1 MSDPDKCEKV
11 VFYSENKPVG
21 NPIPPPPCGEEPQ
34 KLPQELVERTG
45 ELETYTPDPLPRPI
59 TLYSL
64 PVVARCEID
73 VIDTTSYP
81 GEAIPSEGAP
91 VFLAGGEKTG
101 VISIQS
107 IAGIDQ
113 SILTYIAK
121 AKLEDEI
128 EAALKSRTLTSQG
141 LTRLTGM
148 PPSKAAVFMQLAD
161 AIHTNLD
168 STAKAVAISALE
180 CVWWNVAQTATC
192 ETDMGME
199 GVATVNDHPSAVAT
213 ATVPARTVSSDVG
226 RGVADSVAHAQAVS
240 ALECFYISDPVEVD
254 CTTRPDRPEEFTE
267 WVVTDPEGVVPRRVG
282 YYALPAGHVVSYVS
296 KADANAVA
304 LQMAL
309 AELNCF
315 YINKHIDKQCEER
328 DARNLNIDPDI
339 PGNKP
344 IGIYLGHTDSL
355 LESDWNWIK
364 DPDVRT
370 PAQRVIVP
378 ERYIISTISTADAN
392 NQAIQLVESM
402 LACCYINDRIF
413 IECPEEAN
421 REYSPTWSYE
431 VPRGTFVSCT
441 SKKDANDQAWAS
453 AEGIVDCIYCN
464 DVVLPQCVPN
474 WVIDAVTTGIM
485 LAQDI
490 EMNGAVYP
498 AGSIFKLPLPLKVD
512 GLVNPYTGEL
522 VNVADWSMDATI
534 GVAKDTVCSTSKRE
548 VDEIVELLPAVV
560 TEPKTGVP
568 ACRFKSTRLLAGCA
582 FVDPYNPS
590 NKEDD
595 VIMSRAVSNKG
606 ESSSATTLYE
616 PAPITYY
623 GVDADGKRYRAY
635 KAKPTRSLS
644 TTLSQPTPGEYLDF
658 PEGLFVAT
666 AADVPEYRDRV
677 NDLTLDEAEQIVKR
691 YLDALVLE
699 LAKSVIECR
708 YANPRTVVDCTYQRK
723 TPSYSGRRRSGDIVG
738 DGYSGFNDP
747 VARAANGW
755 CFGWNKPSHN
765 LAPGSTHPST
775 RDGKLTII
783 EAGTIQD
790 GVYQNVLKQT
800 QALAESL
807 LYCKYINDP
816 MDCSTSCPPRIGN
829 GVYLVSSI
837 GDYKAVERG
846 TIIADSVSEANDLA
860 REMVQCNPAVCLYG
874 NEEVKLTCSCVP
886 PGMDESP
893 PPKSRAGSGGS
904 GVVSLYYGSAVVPMN
919 MFVGENPAQ
928 VATAAKEYVAT
939 MCELDCLSRIPT
951 PILHYSP
958 KIEIKCE
965 AKAMCSLSSGDQG
978 TSMVTF
984 NPATVDLVLT
994 GAPEKITLPEGMF
1007 VSEKAEEV
1015 SQSTVQA
1022 FAMQLCAGVWTTETD
1037 VKYSTNL
1044 SIVSYLYK
1052 PGASAVTNMSSVES
1066 FKSRNVYSTS
1076 TSTYTLTAG
1085 AVVAD
1090 SALGVCDAI
1099 KAIAETGIAQTQE
1112 AATLAASRWLAGG
1125 SGVTPLCGE
1134 ICEIEYTS
1142 GVAPLIEDGKIKI
1155 NYATQEQG
1163 NVHAG
1168 VIKSIKAD
1176 SSAVDYLINNGD
1188 ITIPY
1193 ANKSA
1198 DGKGVYGV
1206 IGDVQEVEGE
1216 SAVLALENGVLKIP
1230 KSSVNITGI
1239 EYDETIAKPEINS
1252 GMIKLSVAD
1261 SETAEQLGGVKGV
1274 SVVSNLSCGF
1284 KKGVLQLPLAS
1295 AGGVGTGIAGLIT
1308 NIETKNEALTVSDGI
1323 IIIPT
1328 ANKSDSRAGV
1338 VSSIEAATDSNWD
1351 IADGKIKVA
1360 LANGGSAGL
1369 IKEGELDDQAT
1380 TVTIANGKITIP
1392 VGTYKFDE
1400 IWLKTSK
1407 NGKITNV
1414 RFVEEKANALA
1425 TELANQAKAKVDA
1438 TSITVTGST
1447 VVMAATIDSEGKTG
1461 DIVADANIGGT
1472 VGSPSGNVAYSH
1484 DESGYDNGNQDT

>member
-91 VFLAGGEKTG
+91 VFLAGGDKTS

-107 IAGIDQ
+107 VAGIDQ
-113 SILTYIAK
+113 SILTYIAR

-128 EAALKSRTLTSQG
+128 EAALKSRTLTAQG

-148 PPSKAAVFMQLAD
+148 PPSKAALFMQLAD
-161 AIHTNLD
+161 AIHANLD

-180 CVWWNVAQTATC
+180 CIWWNIAQEATC
-192 ETDMGME
+192 WDDIDPKMDD
-199 GVATVNDHPSAVAT
+199 VATVNDHPSAVAT
-213 ATVPARTVSSDVG
+213 ATVPERTVSSDVG
-226 RGVADSVAHAQAVS
+226 RGVADSIAKAQAVA
-240 ALECFYISDPVEVD
+240 ALECFWISDPVEVD

-296 KADANAVA
+296 KEEANAVA

-315 YINKHIDKQCEER
+315 YINRHIDMQCE
-328 DARNLNIDPDI
+328 DPTARNLNIDPEI
-339 PGNKP
+339 PGNEP
-344 IGIYLGHTDSL
+344 IGVYLGHTDA
-355 LESDWNWIK
+355 EFDSDYKWIK
-364 DPDVRT
+364 GPDVRM

-378 ERYIISTISTADAN
+378 ERYIISRISTTDAN
-392 NQAIQLVESM
+392 NQAIQIAESM

-421 REYSPTWSYE
+421 RDYSPTWSYE

-474 WVIDAVTTGIM
+474 WVVDAVTTGIM
-485 LAQDI
+485 LERDI

-498 AGSIFKLPLPLKVD
+498 AGSIFKLPLPLQVE

-522 VNVADWSMDATI
+522 VNVDEWSMDATI

-582 FVDPYNPS
+582 FVDPYNPD

-595 VIMSRAVSNKG
+595 TNTSRAVSSRG

-616 PAPITYY
+616 PAPIIYY

-644 TTLSQPTPGEYLDF
+644 TTLSQPTPGDYIDF
-658 PEGLFVAT
+658 PEGLFVAS

-708 YANPRTVVDCTYQRK
+708 YANPITIVDCTYVRK

-738 DGYSGFNDP
+738 DGYSGFDDP
-747 VARAANGW
+747 VARAAKGW
-755 CFGWNKPSHN
+755 RFGWNKPSYN

-800 QALAESL
+800 LALAESL

-816 MDCSTSCPPRIGN
+816 MACATSCPPYDGP
-829 GVYLVSSI
+829 GVLLVSGV
-837 GDYKAVERG
+837 GDEKSVEKG
-846 TIIADSVSEANDLA
+846 VIIADSVDEANALA

-874 NEEVKLTCSCVP
+874 NDDITFTCTCVP
-886 PGMDESP
+886 PGQDASP
-893 PPKSRAGSGGS
+893 PPSSRARVPESTEITA
-904 GVVSLYYGSAVVPMN
+904 LYQGQAIIPKN
-919 MFVGENPAQ
+919 MFVGENTME
-928 VATAAKEYVAT
+928 VETAAKEYAAT
-939 MCELDCLSRIPT
+939 MCELDCLAKIPT

-958 KIEIKCE
+958 KIEIKCKE
-965 AKAMCSLSSGDQG
+965 LKAMCSLISADYF
-978 TSMVTF
+978 TTTPMVSY
-984 NPATVDLVLT
+984 NPATVDLVVT
-994 GAPEKITLPEGMF
+994 GAPETITLPEGMF
-1007 VSEKAEEV
+1007 VSEKEEEV
-1015 SQSTVQA
+1015 SMSTVQA
-1022 FAMQLCAGVWTTETD
+1022 FAMQLCAGVWTTETEIEYTSYL
-1037 VKYSTNL
+1037 VVN
-1044 SIVSYLYK
+1044 SYLYK
-1052 PGASAVTNMSSVES
+1052 PGVTAMINMTSVES
-1066 FKSRNVYSTS
+1066 FVSRQSYEIVSYTH
-1076 TSTYTLTAG
+1076 TLTAG
-1085 AVVAD
+1085 AVVAE

-1099 KAIAETGIAQTQE
+1099 KAIAETGIVQTNN
-1112 AATLAASRWLAGG
+1112 AATLAASRWVAGS

-1142 GVAPLIEDGKIKI
+1142 GTNPLIEDGKIKI

-1163 NVHAG
+1163 NAHAG

-1188 ITIPY
+1188 ISIPY
-1193 ANKSA
+1193 ANKGA
-1198 DGKGVYGV
+1198 DGGKNVYGV

-1230 KSSVNITGI
+1230 KSNVNITGI
-1239 EYDETIAKPEINS
+1239 AYDETIEKPEISS

-1261 SETAEQLGGVKGV
+1261 SGDNGQGRLGGMKGV
-1274 SVVSNLSCGF
+1274 SVVSTLQHCSIN
-1284 KKGVLQLPLAS
+1284 KGVLELPLAAS
-1295 AGGVGTGIAGLIT
+1295 GGTDTGIPGLVTNVEVKDEALNMAAGVITLPTADKTNGRTGLIS
-1308 NIETKNEALTVSDGI
+1308 N
-1323 IIIPT
+1323 
-1328 ANKSDSRAGV
+1328 
-1338 VSSIEAATDSNWD
+1338 IEAASDSNWD
-1351 IADGKIKVA
+1351 ITNGAIKVA
-1360 LANGGSAGL
+1360 LADDGKAGL
-1369 IKEGELDDQAT
+1369 IKSVKVDKNVTEPSLTSGE
-1380 TVTIANGKITIP
+1380 ITIP
-1392 VGTYKFDE
+1392 LGAYEFLAP
-1400 IWLKTSK
+1400 WLEET
-1407 NGKITNV
+1407 NGQV
-1414 RFVEEKANALA
+1414 RFVESQLDAKAAALA
-1425 TELANQAKAKVDA
+1425 PTISSKIVSTA
-1438 TSITVTGST
+1438 T
-1447 VVMAATIDSEGKTG
+1447 ATIDTYTDTSSSPPNG
-1461 DIVADANIGGT
+1461 ASGT
-1472 VGSPSGNVAYSH
+1472 ISASIETTSGTTATASFSTNPNS
-1484 DESGYDNGNQDT
+1484 

>member
-45 ELETYTPDPLPRPI
+45 ELETYTPDPLPRPM

-91 VFLAGGEKTG
+91 VFLAGGDKTG

-128 EAALKSRTLTSQG
+128 EAALKSRTLTAQG

-148 PPSKAAVFMQLAD
+148 PPSKAALFMQLAD
-161 AIHTNLD
+161 AIHANLD

-180 CVWWNVAQTATC
+180 CIWWNIAQTATC
-192 ETDMGME
+192 EDDMGMA

-213 ATVPARTVSSDVG
+213 ATVPDRTVSSDVG
-226 RGVADSVAHAQAVS
+226 RGVADSIAHAQAVS

-267 WVVTDPEGVVPRRVG
+267 WVITDPEGVVPRRVG

-296 KADANAVA
+296 KEDANAVA

-315 YINKHIDKQCEER
+315 YINRHIDMQCE
-328 DARNLNIDPDI
+328 DPTARNLNIDPEI
-339 PGNKP
+339 PGNEP
-344 IGIYLGHTDSL
+344 IGVYLGHTEAEFDS
-355 LESDWNWIK
+355 DYDWIK
-364 DPDVRT
+364 GPDVRT

-378 ERYIISTISTADAN
+378 ERYIISTISTTDAN
-392 NQAIQLVESM
+392 NQAIQLAESM

-421 REYSPTWSYE
+421 KDYSPTWSYE
-431 VPRGTFVSCT
+431 VPRGTFVSCK

-464 DVVLPQCVPN
+464 DTVLPQCVPN
-474 WVIDAVTTGIM
+474 WVVDAVTTGIM
-485 LAQDI
+485 LERDI

-498 AGSIFKLPLPLKVD
+498 AGSVFKLPLPLKVD

-595 VIMSRAVSNKG
+595 TSTFDVGANKG
-606 ESSSATTLYE
+606 ESASATTLYE

-644 TTLSQPTPGEYLDF
+644 TTLSQPTPGDYIDF

-691 YLDALVLE
+691 YLDSLVLE

-708 YANPRTVVDCTYQRK
+708 YANPRTIVDCTYGRK

-738 DGYSGFNDP
+738 DGYSGYDDP
-747 VARAANGW
+747 VARAARGW
-755 CFGWNKPSHN
+755 RFGWNKREEVYF
-765 LAPGSTHPST
+765 APGSTYPAT

-800 QALAESL
+800 LALAESL

-816 MDCSTSCPPRIGN
+816 MSCSTDCGDV
-829 GVYLVSSI
+829 GATGAHLVSAT
-837 GDYKAVERG
+837 GDYKAVAAG
-846 TIIADSVSEANDLA
+846 TIIADSHDEANELA
-860 REMVQCNPAVCLYG
+860 AKMIVCTDAVCLYG
-874 NEEVKLTCSCVP
+874 NDELTLDCDCVP
-886 PGMDESP
+886 PGQTTT
-893 PPKSRAGSGGS
+893 SGTDTTT
-904 GVVSLYYGSAVVPMN
+904 YNGSATVQAN
-919 MFVGENPAQ
+919 MFVGENAQQ
-928 VATAAKEYVAT
+928 VAAAAEAHLAT
-939 MCELDCLSRIPT
+939 LCELDCLSKIPS
-951 PILHYSP
+951 PILYFSQ
-958 KIEIKCE
+958 KVEVKCQ
-965 AKAMCSLSSGDQG
+965 AKMAQCSISSGS
-978 TSMVTF
+978 SMESLVTYE
-984 NPATVDLVLT
+984 PASVELIKT
-994 GAPEKITLPEGMF
+994 GMPDSIILPEGMF
-1007 VSEKAEEV
+1007 ASETKEAV
-1015 SQSTVQA
+1015 SQQTIQA
-1022 FAMQLCAGVWTTETD
+1022 FAMQLCAGVWTNKSE
-1037 VKYSTNL
+1037 VKYTTKMSV
-1044 SIVSYLYK
+1044 VSFLYK
-1052 PGASAVTNMSSVES
+1052 PGVTVGDGTTSSYDDWVDYTNFNVITEVHVLAAES
-1066 FKSRNVYSTS
+1066 IV
-1076 TSTYTLTAG
+1076 AG
-1085 AVVAD
+1085 EAT
-1090 SALGVCDAI
+1090 GVCAAI
-1099 KAIAETGIAQTQE
+1099 QAIAATGIQQTND
-1112 AATLAASRWLAGG
+1112 AATQAAARWVAGYG
-1125 SGVTPLCGE
+1125 TGEEGCGE
-1134 ICEIEYTS
+1134 ICGIEYIS
-1142 GVAPLIEDGKIKI
+1142 GVEPLIKEGTIQI
-1155 NYATQEQG
+1155 NYATHQDS
-1163 NVHAG
+1163 NSYAG
-1168 VIKSIKAD
+1168 VVKSIQAS
-1176 SSAVDYLINNGD
+1176 SSAVGYLINNGD
-1188 ITIPY
+1188 IQIPY
-1193 ANKSA
+1193 ADEGSSI
-1198 DGKGVYGV
+1198 YGV
-1206 IGDVQEVEGE
+1206 IGDVQELEDP
-1216 SAVLALENGVLKIP
+1216 SAVATLEKGVLKLP
-1230 KSSVNITGI
+1230 KGSAINGI
-1239 EYDETIAKPEINS
+1239 EYDDTITKPEISS
-1252 GMIKLSVAD
+1252 GMIKLSVAN
-1261 SETAEQLGGVKGV
+1261 SGGTGEEGQLGGMSGV
-1274 SVVSNLSCGF
+1274 SVMPDLTGPVIV
-1284 KKGVLQLPLAS
+1284 KGVLQLNRATSPTA
-1295 AGGVGTGIAGLIT
+1295 VGLVSDISSDGDDLKIDQGTIYVPKADKANSRTGLIS
-1308 NIETKNEALTVSDGI
+1308 N
-1323 IIIPT
+1323 
-1328 ANKSDSRAGV
+1328 
-1338 VSSIEAATDSNWD
+1338 IEAATDSNWD
-1351 IADGKIKVA
+1351 IKDGAIKVA
-1360 LANGGSAGL
+1360 LADDGSAGL
-1369 IKEGELDDQAT
+1369 IKSVKVDKNVTEPSLSSGE
-1380 TVTIANGKITIP
+1380 ITIP
-1392 VGTYKFDE
+1392 LGAYEFLAP
-1400 IWLKTSK
+1400 WLEET
-1407 NGKITNV
+1407 NGQV
-1414 RFVEEKANALA
+1414 RFVESQLDARAAALA
-1425 TELANQAKAKVDA
+1425 PTISSKIVSTA
-1438 TSITVTGST
+1438 TAAIDTYTDTSSAPPNGASGTIG
-1447 VVMAATIDSEGKTG
+1447 ATINTTS
-1461 DIVADANIGGT
+1461 GT
-1472 VGSPSGNVAYSH
+1472 TATASFSTNPNS
-1484 DESGYDNGNQDT
+1484 

>member
-91 VFLAGGEKTG
+91 VFLAGGDKTS

-128 EAALKSRTLTSQG
+128 EAALKSRTLTAQG

-148 PPSKAAVFMQLAD
+148 PPSKAALFMQLAD

-180 CVWWNVAQTATC
+180 CIWWNVAQTATC
-192 ETDMGME
+192 ETDMGMV

-213 ATVPARTVSSDVG
+213 ATVPDRTVSSDVG
-226 RGVADSVAHAQAVS
+226 RGVADSIAHAQAVS

-296 KADANAVA
+296 KEEANAVA

-315 YINKHIDKQCEER
+315 YINRHIDMQCE
-328 DARNLNIDPDI
+328 DPTARNLNIDPEL
-339 PGNKP
+339 PGNEP
-344 IGIYLGHTDSL
+344 VGVYLGDTTAEF
-355 LESDWNWIK
+355 ESGYNWIK
-364 DPDVRT
+364 GPDVRT

-378 ERYIISTISTADAN
+378 ERYIISTISTTDAN
-392 NQAIQLVESM
+392 NQAIQLAESM

-431 VPRGTFVSCT
+431 VPRGTFVSCK

-464 DVVLPQCVPN
+464 DTVLPQCVPN
-474 WVIDAVTTGIM
+474 WVVDAVTTGIT
-485 LAQDI
+485 LERDI

-498 AGSIFKLPLPLKVD
+498 AGSVFKLPLPLKVD

-582 FVDPYNPS
+582 FVDPYNP
-590 NKEDD
+590 EDQAD
-595 VIMSRAVSNKG
+595 GSWHGTPS
-606 ESSSATTLYE
+606 STSSASTLYE
-616 PAPITYY
+616 PSPITYY
-623 GVDADGKRYRAY
+623 GTDADGKRYRAY

-644 TTLSQPTPGEYLDF
+644 TTLSQPTPGEYIDF

-677 NDLTLDEAEQIVKR
+677 NDLTLDEAEQIVKN

-708 YANPRTVVDCTYQRK
+708 YANPRTIVDCTYVRK

-738 DGYSGFNDP
+738 DGYTGFNDP
-747 VARAANGW
+747 VARAAGGW
-755 CFGWNKPSHN
+755 RFGWNKSSHN

-800 QALAESL
+800 KALAESL

-816 MDCSTSCPPRIGN
+816 MSCRTDCGAPAVQGAH
-829 GVYLVSSI
+829 LVSAT
-837 GDYKAVERG
+837 GDYKVVEAG
-846 TIIADSVSEANDLA
+846 TIIADSVAEANALA
-860 REMVQCNPAVCLYG
+860 AKMVVCADPVCLYG
-874 NEEVKLTCSCVP
+874 NDEITLNCICVP
-886 PGMDESP
+886 PGQT
-893 PPKSRAGSGGS
+893 ATSGTDTTTYS
-904 GVVSLYYGSAVVPMN
+904 GSAVVQTN
-919 MFVGENPAQ
+919 MFVGENAQ
-928 VATAAKEYVAT
+928 QVVAAAKDHLAKL
-939 MCELDCLSRIPT
+939 CELDCLSKIPT
-951 PILHYSP
+951 PILHFSQ
-958 KIEIKCE
+958 KVEVKCKE
-965 AKAMCSLSSGDQG
+965 QKAQCTLSTGGQWDSL
-978 TSMVTF
+978 VTYE
-984 NPATVDLVLT
+984 PASVELVTT
-994 GAPEKITLPEGMF
+994 GMPDSIILPEGMF
-1007 VSEKAEEV
+1007 VSEVKEEV
-1015 SQSTVQA
+1015 SQQTIQA
-1022 FAMQLCAGVWTTETD
+1022 FAMQLCAGSWTNKTE
-1037 VKYSTNL
+1037 VKYTTKMSV
-1044 SIVSYLYK
+1044 VSFLYK
-1052 PGASAVTNMSSVES
+1052 PGVSIGDGTTSSYGDWVDYTNYDVITEVHILAAES
-1066 FKSRNVYSTS
+1066 IV
-1076 TSTYTLTAG
+1076 AG
-1085 AVVAD
+1085 AAV
-1090 SALGVCDAI
+1090 GVCGAI
-1099 KAIAETGIAQTQE
+1099 QAIASTGIQQTND
-1112 AATLAASRWLAGG
+1112 AATQAAARWVAGYG
-1125 SGVTPLCGE
+1125 TEEEGCGE
-1134 ICEIEYTS
+1134 ICGIEYVT
-1142 GVAPLIEDGKIKI
+1142 GVEPLIKDGTIQI
-1155 NYATQEQG
+1155 NYASQSAG
-1163 NVHAG
+1163 DSHAG
-1168 VIKSIKAD
+1168 VIKSIKAE
-1176 SSAVDYLINNGD
+1176 SSAAGYLINSGD
-1188 ITIPY
+1188 IQIPY
-1193 ANKSA
+1193 ADKASSI
-1198 DGKGVYGV
+1198 YGV
-1206 IGDVQEVEGE
+1206 IGDVQELQDA
-1216 SAVLALENGVLKIP
+1216 SAVATLEKGVLKLP
-1230 KSSVNITGI
+1230 KGSAIKGI
-1239 EYDETIAKPEINS
+1239 EYDKNITKPEINN
-1252 GMIKLSVAD
+1252 GTIKLSVANSAGTGED
-1261 SETAEQLGGVKGV
+1261 GQLGGMSGV
-1274 SVVSNLSCGF
+1274 SVMPELTGPVISQ
-1284 KKGVLQLPLAS
+1284 GVLQLNMASSPTS
-1295 AGGVGTGIAGLIT
+1295 AGLVA
-1308 NIETKNEALTVSDGI
+1308 NMSSDGDELKI
-1323 IIIPT
+1323 EHGTINIPK
-1328 ANKSDSRAGV
+1328 ADKGAGRLGL
-1338 VSSIEAATDSNWD
+1338 VSSIEAASDSTWN
-1351 IADGKIKVA
+1351 IESGVIKVA
-1360 LANGGSAGL
+1360 LADNGSAGL
-1369 IKEGELDDQAT
+1369 IKSVKVEKGITEPSISSGE
-1380 TVTIANGKITIP
+1380 ITIP
-1392 VGTYKFDE
+1392 LGAYEFLAP
-1400 IWLKTSK
+1400 WLEET
-1407 NGKITNV
+1407 NGQV
-1414 RFVEEKANALA
+1414 RFVESQLDAKAAALA
-1425 TELANQAKAKVDA
+1425 PTISSKIVSTAAASIDTYTD
-1438 TSITVTGST
+1438 TSSNPPNGSSGT
-1447 VVMAATIDSEGKTG
+1447 INATIETTS
-1461 DIVADANIGGT
+1461 GT
-1472 VGSPSGNVAYSH
+1472 TATASFSTNRNS
-1484 DESGYDNGNQDT
+1484 

>member
-34 KLPQELVERTG
+34 KLPQELVEPTG
-45 ELETYTPDPLPRPI
+45 ELETYTPDPLPRPM

-64 PVVARCEID
+64 PIVARCEID

-128 EAALKSRTLTSQG
+128 EEALKSRTLTVQG

-148 PPSKAAVFMQLAD
+148 PPSKAALFMQLAD
-161 AIHTNLD
+161 ALHATLD

-180 CVWWNVAQTATC
+180 CIWWNVAQTATC
-192 ETDMGME
+192 ETDMDMV

-213 ATVPARTVSSDVG
+213 ATVPDRTVSSDVG

-296 KADANAVA
+296 KEDANAVA

-315 YINKHIDKQCEER
+315 YINRHIDKQCDDY
-328 DARNLNIDPDI
+328 DARNLNIDPEL
-339 PGNKP
+339 PGNELP
-344 IGIYLGHTDSL
+344 LGAYLGNADVT
-355 LESDWNWIK
+355 LEDEWKWIK
-364 DPDVRT
+364 GPDVRT
-370 PAQRVIVP
+370 PVQRVIVP
-378 ERYIISTISTADAN
+378 ERYIISTISTTDAN
-392 NQAIQLVESM
+392 NQAIQLAESM

-431 VPRGTFVSCT
+431 VPRGTFVSCK

-464 DVVLPQCVPN
+464 DTVLPQCVPN
-474 WVIDAVTTGIM
+474 WVVDAVTTGIM
-485 LAQDI
+485 LERDI
-490 EMNGAVYP
+490 EMNGSVYP
-498 AGSIFKLPLPLKVD
+498 AGSVFKLPLPLKVD

-590 NKEDD
+590 DKEND
-595 VIMSRAVSNKG
+595 SRPITGKG

-616 PAPITYY
+616 PASIIYY
-623 GVDADGKRYRAY
+623 GVDSDGKRYRAY

-644 TTLSQPTPGEYLDF
+644 TTLSQPTPGDYIDF

-666 AADVPEYRDRV
+666 AADVPEYKDRV

-691 YLDALVLE
+691 YLDSLVLE

-708 YANPRTVVDCTYQRK
+708 YANPRTVVDCTYGRK

-755 CFGWNKPSHN
+755 RFGWNKPSQN

-775 RDGKLTII
+775 RDDKLTII

-800 QALAESL
+800 KALAESL

-816 MDCSTSCPPRIGN
+816 MSCRTGCGSTSVSGAH
-829 GVYLVSSI
+829 LVSAT
-837 GDYKAVERG
+837 GDYKVVEAG
-846 TIIADSVSEANDLA
+846 TIIADSHAEANALA
-860 REMVQCNPAVCLYG
+860 AKMVVCADPVCLYG
-874 NEEVKLTCSCVP
+874 NDEITKSCTCVP
-886 PGMDESP
+886 PGKKET
-893 PPKSRAGSGGS
+893 SGDNTTTYS
-904 GVVSLYYGSAVVPMN
+904 GSAAVPAN
-919 MFVGENPAQ
+919 MFVGENAQQ
-928 VATAAKEYVAT
+928 VAAAAKAHVAVL
-939 MCELDCLSRIPT
+939 CDLDCLSKIPS
-951 PILHYSP
+951 PILYFSE
-958 KIEIKCE
+958 KLEIKCE
-965 AKAMCSLSSGDQG
+965 AQNAQCTLSTGIQDGLIEYEPASIEL
-978 TSMVTF
+978 VTTGVPDSIVL
-984 NPATVDLVLT
+984 PA
-994 GAPEKITLPEGMF
+994 GMF
-1007 VSEKAEEV
+1007 VSEVKEEV
-1015 SQSTVQA
+1015 SQQTIQA
-1022 FAMQLCAGVWTTETD
+1022 FAMQLCAGVWTNKTEI
-1037 VKYSTNL
+1037 KYTTKMSV
-1044 SIVSYLYK
+1044 VSFLYK
-1052 PGASAVTNMSSVES
+1052 PGVEVGDGTTSSYEDWMSYEYYDLITEVHTLEAES
-1066 FKSRNVYSTS
+1066 IV
-1076 TSTYTLTAG
+1076 AG
-1085 AVVAD
+1085 AAI
-1090 SALGVCDAI
+1090 GVCQAVQ
-1099 KAIAETGIAQTQE
+1099 AIAATGIRQTSA
-1112 AATLAASRWLAGG
+1112 AATQAASRWVAGYG
-1125 SGVTPLCGE
+1125 TEKKGCGE
-1134 ICEIEYTS
+1134 ICGIEYIS
-1142 GVAPLIEDGKIKI
+1142 GTEPLINEGTIQI
-1155 NYATQEQG
+1155 NHATQSNG
-1163 NVHAG
+1163 SSYAG
-1168 VIKSIKAD
+1168 VVKSIQAS
-1176 SSAVDYLINNGD
+1176 SSAMGYLINNGD
-1188 ITIPY
+1188 IQIPY
-1193 ANKSA
+1193 ASKDKA
-1198 DGKGVYGV
+1198 IYGV

-1230 KSSVNITGI
+1230 KGNTNIKGI
-1239 EYDETIAKPEINS
+1239 EYDENITKPEISS
-1252 GMIKLSVAD
+1252 GMIKLSVANSGGTGD
-1261 SETAEQLGGVKGV
+1261 NGQLGGMRGV
-1274 SVVSNLSCGF
+1274 TLMPELTGPTIA
-1284 KKGVLQLPLAS
+1284 KGVLQLNPATSPSTTGLVTNISSDGTELKIDKGTINIPKADKAS
-1295 AGGVGTGIAGLIT
+1295 SRTGLIS
-1308 NIETKNEALTVSDGI
+1308 N
-1323 IIIPT
+1323 
-1328 ANKSDSRAGV
+1328 
-1338 VSSIEAATDSNWD
+1338 IEAATSSDWD
-1351 IADGKIKVA
+1351 ISDGTIKVA
-1360 LANGGSAGL
+1360 LADDGKPGL
-1369 IKEGELDDQAT
+1369 IKSVKVDKGITEPSISSGE
-1380 TVTIANGKITIP
+1380 ITIP
-1392 VGTYKFDE
+1392 LGAYEFLAP
-1400 IWLKTSK
+1400 WLEET
-1407 NGKITNV
+1407 NGQV
-1414 RFVEEKANALA
+1414 RFVESQLDAKAAALA
-1425 TELANQAKAKVDA
+1425 PTISSKIVSTASASIDTYTD
-1438 TSITVTGST
+1438 TSSSPPNGPSG
-1447 VVMAATIDSEGKTG
+1447 TIDARIDTTS
-1461 DIVADANIGGT
+1461 GT
-1472 VGSPSGNVAYSH
+1472 TATATFSTNPNS
-1484 DESGYDNGNQDT
+1484 